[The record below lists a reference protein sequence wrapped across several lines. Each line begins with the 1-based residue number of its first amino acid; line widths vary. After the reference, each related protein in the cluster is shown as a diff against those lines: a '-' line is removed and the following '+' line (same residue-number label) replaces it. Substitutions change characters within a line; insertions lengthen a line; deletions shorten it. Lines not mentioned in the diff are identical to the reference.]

1 MQKAGSRNRR
11 VTILRREEGR
21 DAANEPLNAWE
32 IVGKA
37 WASIRYVSG
46 VAAIK
51 AGAEQEIAKAS
62 IRVPYRRDVVM
73 GMRIARGEDTYV
85 VDAVLPDEERRQH
98 VDLVCRK
105 LAEREVSP

>member
-11 VTILRREEGR
+11 VTILRREGGR
-21 DAANEPLNAWE
+21 DAANEPLKAWE

-62 IRVPYRRDVVM
+62 IRVPYRRDVAM
-73 GMRIARGEDTYV
+73 GMRITRGADTYA

-98 VDLVCRK
+98 VDLVCR
-105 LAEREVSP
+105 LLSVREV

>member
-11 VTILRREEGR
+11 VTILRREEGT
-21 DAANEPLNAWE
+21 DAANEPLKGWE
-32 IVGKA
+32 SVGKA

-51 AGAEQEIAKAS
+51 AGAEQEITKAS

-73 GMRIARGEDTYV
+73 GMRITRGPDTYV
-85 VDAVLPDEERRQH
+85 VDAVLPDEGGRQH
-98 VDLVCRK
+98 VDLVCR
-105 LAEREVSP
+105 LLSEREV